1 MKINGDGLSA
11 AKGFDPNGF
20 LAQIG
25 RGRSVVAY
33 KKRQVMFS
41 QGDAA
46 DAVFYVRNGKVK
58 LSVVSQQGKEAVIGM
73 LGATDF
79 FGEGCLTGQ
88 PIRIATASAITD
100 CSVMRIEKT
109 AMIQALQDLPPFSEL
124 FLAYLLSRNLR
135 IEEDLVDQLF
145 NSSELR
151 LARILLLLAHFG
163 KEGQPEPV
171 IPKISQQTLA
181 EMIGTTRSRV
191 SFFMNKFKKLGF
203 ISYNNGLEVHS
214 SLLNVVLHE
223 PLPKVSDTEWHKNK
237 PASQKRP
244 PN

>member
-1 MKINGDGLSA
+1 M
-11 AKGFDPNGF
+11 
-20 LAQIG
+20 
-25 RGRSVVAY
+25 Y
-33 KKRQVMFS
+33 S
-41 QGDAA
+41 QGDPA
-46 DAVFYVRNGKVK
+46 DAVFYIRNGRVK

-73 LGATDF
+73 LGPTDF

-100 CSVMRIEKT
+100 CSVMRIEKA
-109 AMIQALQDLPPFSEL
+109 AMIRALQGQPPFSEL
-124 FLAYLLSRNLR
+124 FLSYLLSRNLR

-151 LARILLLLAHFG
+151 LARILLLLARFG
-163 KEGQPEPV
+163 KEGEPEPV

-181 EMIGTTRSRV
+181 DMIGTTRSRV

-203 ISYNNGLEVHS
+203 ISYNHGLEVHS

-223 PLPKVSDTEWHKNK
+223 PLPKFAETEWHKSK
-237 PASQKRP
+237 PASRKESQK
-244 PN
+244 